1 MINDFETNNQ
11 EKADAAFILYSLIKS
26 RPENSPIN
34 LHNQRFLDYATVRRY
49 IKKIFKKSE
58 TISEFIE
65 KYSSAIGV
73 DFIDK
78 KYSTKMNYENDNL
91 LNILNENT
99 LHIIA
104 LVQMRIKKDSEEFK
118 EKYPDEEE

>member
-11 EKADAAFILYSLIKS
+11 EKADAAFILYALIKS
-26 RPENSPIN
+26 RPDNSPIN
-34 LHNQRFLDYATVRRY
+34 LHNQKFLDYAMIRRY

-58 TISEFIE
+58 TISEFVE
-65 KYSSAIGV
+65 KYSDAIGTEY
-73 DFIDK
+73 IDK
-78 KYSTKMNYENDNL
+78 KYSALINYENDNL

-99 LHIIA
+99 LNIIA

-118 EKYPDEEE
+118 EKYADEEE